1 MSLIPEEHRILQ
13 NNENLTQTD
22 KVAIKSNQG
31 GGFSVYERD
40 DMYSETL
47 DQIYQTSDGP
57 ASYLTYPT
65 DNDAY
70 CYYDVS
76 VGRWT
81 YVYSTDG
88 DGVTTSINSSWLS
101 KHDNE
106 DEDFRF
112 NRRPWLENKKKD
124 ESSWYTNGFLCAECV
139 ACYDSCNGC
148 FNACVEC
155 TSGCTS
161 SCTNGCTSSC
171 TNGCQTECTGRCY
184 GSAVSGCPYYSSPCT
199 NCNNVCASSCTT
211 ACQIIT
217 SGCGDCNNDVV

>member
-1 MSLIPEEHRILQ
+1 MSLIPEEHRILV
-13 NNENLTQTD
+13 NNEESSQTD
-22 KVAIKSNQG
+22 KVAIRANQG

-40 DMYSETL
+40 DMYSENL
-47 DQIYQTSDGP
+47 SNISQVSDGP

-65 DNDAY
+65 DNTAY

-81 YVYSTDG
+81 YVWGTG
-88 DGVTTSINSSWLS
+88 NGVTTSINSSWLS
-101 KHDNE
+101 K
-106 DEDFRF
+106 RF
-112 NRRPWLENKKKD
+112 NEADDFEFDKRPWLENKKK
-124 ESSWYTNGFLCAECV
+124 ESSGWYTNGFLCAECV

-161 SCTNGCTSSC
+161 SCTNGCTSAC
-171 TNGCQTECTGRCY
+171 TNGCLTNCTGRCY
-184 GSAVSGCPYYSSPCT
+184 GSSVGGCIGYSAPCT
-199 NCNNVCASSCTT
+199 NCNGVCASSCTT